1 LDLGARSAFIVHS
14 IPNRSDSQVLAL
26 RIYVQGCQ
34 LLTVGEVLQ
43 RQPWWQKA
51 TAPKVG
57 IAVLTFAEN
66 YKHRDTLTEIELLG
80 KKFARNTT

>member
-1 LDLGARSAFIVHS
+1 
-14 IPNRSDSQVLAL
+14 LAL

-51 TAPKVG
+51 TAPKGG
-57 IAVLTFAEN
+57 IAVPTFAKN
-66 YKHRDTLTEIELLG
+66 YKHRDTLTEIDLLR